1 MHAFVL
7 YLSLFHLLLPYIA
20 ATTENPQPYTP
31 TDYFL
36 LNCGSTSNS
45 TSIDG
50 RNWEDDSKFSSL
62 DTRNASL
69 RSTASPDDRFA
80 AQVPYMTARI
90 FHSKS
95 TYSFTVS
102 TGPKFIRL
110 YFHLATYVGLD
121 KTRSYFS
128 VTSNGFTLLSNFS
141 AFLTVSGK
149 NPSIVT
155 KEFIINVQN
164 NQRLNITFIPLPNS
178 YAFINGIEVVS
189 MPNNLYQDRKVD
201 TVKFV
206 GFNAIFDNTTALET
220 VYRVNVGG
228 KFISDESDT
237 GMFRIWEEDVA
248 FIFGAAIG
256 LTHYLPNITIQYSE
270 NTLNY
275 TAPALVYTTYR
286 TMGKDPHVNLNYNLT
301 WLFPIDVGFLYLVR
315 LHFCETQPEVKFE
328 NQLVFTIFINNQTAE
343 YQVDVIHWA
352 RGSNIPLSGCQMK
365 DPASKTYVLNC
376 TLK

>member
-1 MHAFVL
+1 MHPFVL
-7 YLSLFHLLLPYIA
+7 YLSLFHLLLPYIT

-45 TSIDG
+45 TAIDG
-50 RNWEDDSKFSSL
+50 RNWKDDSKFLSP
-62 DTRNASL
+62 DTRNTSL
-69 RSTASPDDRFA
+69 PSTASLDDPFA
-80 AQVPYMTARI
+80 TQVPYMTARI

-110 YFHLATYVGLD
+110 YFHPATYAGLD

-141 AFLTVSGK
+141 AFLAVSGK
-149 NPSIVT
+149 STPVVT
-155 KEFIINVQN
+155 KEFVINVQT

-201 TVKFV
+201 AVKFV

-220 VYRVNVGG
+220 VYRVNVAGP
-228 KFISDESDT
+228 FISDEFAT
-237 GMFRIWEEDVA
+237 GMFRIWEDDVA
-248 FIFGAAIG
+248 YILGAAIR
-256 LTHYLPNITIQYSE
+256 LTPYLPNITIQYSE
-270 NTLNY
+270 DMPNY
-275 TAPALVYTTYR
+275 TAPAIVYTTYR
-286 TMGKDPHVNLNYNLT
+286 TMGRDPHVNLT
-301 WLFPIDVGFLYLVR
+301 WLFPVDVGFLYLVSCKAPFLR
-315 LHFCETQPEVKFE
+315 DSV
-328 NQLVFTIFINNQTAE
+328 
-343 YQVDVIHWA
+343 
-352 RGSNIPLSGCQMK
+352 GG
-365 DPASKTYVLNC
+365 
-376 TLK
+376 